1 MTYAPRTLSYSDG
14 IIQGAE
20 SERGRIL
27 ELLEKYCYGTD
38 SQGTGVI
45 YNYAQLIELIE
56 EGENR

>member
-1 MTYAPRTLSYSDG
+1 MSYAPRTLSFADG

-20 SERGRIL
+20 SERSRIL

-45 YNYAQLIELIE
+45 YNYSQLLAEIERDN
-56 EGENR
+56 EN